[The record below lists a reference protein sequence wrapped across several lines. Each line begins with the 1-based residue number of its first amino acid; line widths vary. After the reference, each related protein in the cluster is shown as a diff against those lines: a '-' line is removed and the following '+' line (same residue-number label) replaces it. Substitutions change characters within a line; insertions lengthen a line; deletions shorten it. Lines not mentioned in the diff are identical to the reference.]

1 MDSSGIIL
9 GCFTCIQV
17 FLTEKLITSLI
28 FCQIEF
34 IINEI
39 STLMRKKKWFNVFFD
54 MKSMFN
60 QLFYGEDLEF
70 FNNKKNEKWDI
81 Q

>member
-1 MDSSGIIL
+1 MDSSDIIL

-39 STLMRKKKWFNVFFD
+39 STLMREKKWFNVFFLYEINVQ
-54 MKSMFN
+54 SAV
-60 QLFYGEDLEF
+60 L
-70 FNNKKNEKWDI
+70 W
-81 Q
+81 

>member
-9 GCFTCIQV
+9 GCFTSIQV

-39 STLMRKKKWFNVFFD
+39 STLMREKKWFNVFFD